1 MSASKL
7 FGPEK
12 VALRRMSENR
22 HLAMQ
27 TGASSRRR
35 DRTAIGTSIA
45 LHVCVLALVLAAP
58 RSPTFPTEEPD
69 ERALLISIV
78 RLHHATPSPRPVA
91 ARPAVPVE
99 HRSVPAAT
107 PAPLHVTVAT
117 ERARRPLVVAAEHRY
132 VAPARHAPR
141 APDRTAPAETAPL
154 GEAPVRPLATVT
166 AAPAAAATA
175 TPAVVA
181 AATPA
186 AVERET
192 GMGNFGESYPARP
205 LPGMIDALR
214 AKTPHLVAKVTV
226 DERGRA
232 TNVVV
237 VTGADDAA
245 QREEITRALL
255 AATYIPAS
263 CNGLSCTQTFDL
275 RT

>member
-1 MSASKL
+1 
-7 FGPEK
+7 
-12 VALRRMSENR
+12 MSENR

-58 RSPTFPTEEPD
+58 RSPSFPTEEPD

-78 RLHHATPSPRPVA
+78 RLHRATPPPKRVSA

-99 HRSVPAAT
+99 HRTVPTAP
-107 PAPLHVTVAT
+107 PAPLHVAVAA
-117 ERARRPLVVAAEHRY
+117 ERAQRPLVVGAEHRY

-141 APDRTAPAETAPL
+141 APDRTVPAETAPL
-154 GEAPVRPLATVT
+154 GEAPARPLAAVT
-166 AAPAAAATA
+166 AAPAVAATA

-205 LPGMIDALR
+205 LPGMLDALR

>member
-1 MSASKL
+1 M
-7 FGPEK
+7 
-12 VALRRMSENR
+12 
-22 HLAMQ
+22 H
-27 TGASSRRR
+27 TGASSRWR
-35 DRTAIGTSIA
+35 DRTAIGSSIA
-45 LHVCVLALVLAAP
+45 FHVCVLALVLAAP
-58 RSPTFPTEEPD
+58 RSPSFPTEEPD

-78 RLHHATPSPRPVA
+78 RLHHATPPPKRVSA
-91 ARPAVPVE
+91 ARPALPVE

-107 PAPLHVTVAT
+107 PAPLHVAVAT
-117 ERARRPLVVAAEHRY
+117 ERARRPLVVTAEHRY
-132 VAPARHAPR
+132 AAPVEHASR

-166 AAPAAAATA
+166 AAPTAAA

-205 LPGMIDALR
+205 LPGMLDALR